1 MSFMPLNANAPKPST
16 RKSTI
21 FATLDVG
28 ASKVVC
34 LIARVTPEA
43 SARGPGKFIYRRR
56 VLGIGHQKSRGVKA
70 GAVVDL
76 DAVEKSIRLAVDAA
90 ERMAGVEAHK
100 IIVNLSGGRLA
111 SRRSVAEIAVPGRAV
126 TQADVRAALGA
137 AASDPTAK
145 GRSLLHVMPLNFK
158 VDATSGVRDPVGM
171 LGERFSADAT
181 LVTCDSAVARNLMLA
196 VERCHLQTSALV
208 ASPYAAGLAALSGD
222 EAELGAAV
230 IDFGGGTTTVGVFAG
245 SKLVHADAVAVG
257 GIHVTMDVAR
267 GLSVS
272 LADAERLKSLHG
284 ACLELPSDERET
296 FSVQRL
302 GEDFGRDF
310 ARPPGGSGPHCP
322 PARRGDFGAGP
333 GPSQSGR
340 LLRAGRAAPDPDR
353 GREPID
359 RPDGTGAANHLKPG
373 ALRRALRD
381 RRNARI
387 GPQSVLRRLGR
398 VGDVS
403 GSGGRGIFARLGRL
417 VLPSRA
423 AKELRP
429 ARRALDQREFLAG
442 SLTKNRL
449 APRKPEPMTANKR
462 GTP

>member
-1 MSFMPLNANAPKPST
+1 MSFTPLNSNTPKPST

-34 LIARVTPEA
+34 LIARVTPEQG
-43 SARGPGKFIYRRR
+43 ARGPGHFIYRRR

-90 ERMAGVEAHK
+90 ERMAGFEASK

-111 SRRSVAEIAVPGRAV
+111 SRRSAAEIGLPGRAV
-126 TQADVRAALGA
+126 TQADVRATLGDA
-137 AASDPTAK
+137 SSDPTAK
-145 GRSLLHVMPLNFK
+145 GRSLLHVIPLNYAI
-158 VDATSGVRDPVGM
+158 DATSGVRDPIGM
-171 LGERFSADAT
+171 LGERFRADAT

-230 IDFGGGTTTVGVFAG
+230 IDFGGGTTSVGVFAG

-284 ACLELPSDERET
+284 ACIESPSDERET

-302 GEDFGRDF
+302 GEDADITLHVPRADLVRIIRPRVEEILELVRDRLKAAGFSEQAGR
-310 ARPPGGSGPHCP
+310 RLILTGGASQLTGLSEL
-322 PARRGDFGAGP
+322 ARRIISSQVRFGA
-333 GPSQSGR
+333 PSAIDGMPESARNPSFAVSVGLAMYPEAAVAEFSPNWEGSSSQ
-340 LLRAGRAAPDPDR
+340 AGQP
-353 GREPID
+353 
-359 RPDGTGAANHLKPG
+359 KSY
-373 ALRRALRD
+373 
-381 RRNARI
+381 AR
-387 GPQSVLRRLGR
+387 R
-398 VGDVS
+398 VG
-403 GSGGRGIFARLGRL
+403 RWI
-417 VLPSRA
+417 
-423 AKELRP
+423 KES
-429 ARRALDQREFLAG
+429 F
-442 SLTKNRL
+442 
-449 APRKPEPMTANKR
+449 
-462 GTP
+462 